1 MKLVIGGCRGAYPTS
16 NPSCGVYGGDTTSF
30 LIQGESGDRVLI
42 DLGTGV
48 RLLNGFLQTEP
59 GLQNLLVLMTHY
71 HLDHLAGLPA
81 LTLLHDP
88 AWSVTFAG
96 PLLSGQGVDAV
107 MNRLLAPPFSP
118 LPRKDYA
125 ARIDWITLSEADSPP
140 VFSRNAL
147 RIRHCSLQHPGGCN
161 AYRIEE
167 QERSVVVATDL
178 EWAQSS
184 PAQREALRTLCGH
197 PRPADLLVM
206 DGQYSRERYPGHEDW
221 GHSTWE
227 ECVELARQAGVKRLV
242 ITHHDPADDDATLEE
257 KDSLLQASWPQARL
271 ARAGDV
277 LAVPQTSM

>member
-1 MKLVIGGCRGAYPTS
+1 
-16 NPSCGVYGGDTTSF
+16 
-30 LIQGESGDRVLI
+30 
-42 DLGTGV
+42 
-48 RLLNGFLQTEP
+48 LLNGFLQAEP
-59 GLQNLLVLMTHY
+59 GVRNLLVLMTHY

-107 MNRLLAPPFSP
+107 VGRLLAPPFSP
-118 LPRKDYA
+118 LRVEDYA
-125 ARIDWITLSEADSPP
+125 ARIAYRTLAEADSPSGL
-140 VFSRNAL
+140 SRNAL
-147 RIRHCSLQHPGGCN
+147 RIRHCSLQHPGGGC

-167 QERSVVVATDL
+167 QERSVVVATDV
-178 EWAQSS
+178 EWALSS

-206 DGQYSRERYPGHEDW
+206 DGQYSRGSYPGHKGW
-221 GHSTWE
+221 GRSTWE

-242 ITHHDPADDDATLEE
+242 ITHHDPSDDDATLEE

-277 LAVPQTSM
+277 FAVPETSM